1 MIKITTKN
9 GEILLSEKDVYSIEH
24 KKAPNGK
31 ALKEVWVRILLSDG
45 SWESDHID
53 NALSVEYIP
62 DNEHIII

>member
-9 GEILLSEKDVYSIEH
+9 GETLLSEKDVYSVEH
-24 KKAPNGK
+24 KK

-53 NALSVEYIP
+53 KALSVEYIP